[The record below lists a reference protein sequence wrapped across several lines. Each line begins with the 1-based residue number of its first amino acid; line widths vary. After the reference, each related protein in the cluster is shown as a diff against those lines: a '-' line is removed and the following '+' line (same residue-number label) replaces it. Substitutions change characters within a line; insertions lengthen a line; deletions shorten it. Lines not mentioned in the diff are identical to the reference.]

1 MTVLHLIWLDSESE
15 CEWTP
20 IEALSETL
28 DLTHSVGLLIKE
40 TEDFVLLAL
49 SFDPGTESVNNF
61 KKIPRSAIKER
72 RTLCHLNLKKTSS

>member
-1 MTVLHLIWLDSESE
+1 MTVLHVTWLDSESE

-20 IEALSETL
+20 IEVLPDSL

-40 TEDFVLLAL
+40 TEDFLLLAL
-49 SFDPGTESVNNF
+49 SFDPGTDSINNF
-61 KKIPRSAIKER
+61 KKIPKPAIKER